1 MLSEEV
7 PHLQASFDPTVV
19 FGGVT
24 QYIVWM
30 VICWIITLVLI
41 LVVGRKLTLIPTNKF
56 VNTVEYGYQF
66 VRNDMGE
73 GIIGHGFK
81 KHVPF
86 LATLFFFILI
96 SNFVGLIPG
105 CKTPTGTI
113 SVTWAL
119 ATISFV
125 YFNVWGIKAKGGLTY
140 LKSFAPA
147 GLPKVM
153 VPIIWFLELIST
165 CIRWLTPFLATLFF
179 FILISNFVGLIPGC
193 KTPTGTISV
202 TWALATISFIYFN
215 VWGIKA
221 KGGLTYLKSFAPAG
235 LPKVMV
241 PIIWFLE
248 LISTC
253 IRWLTLA
260 VRLYGN
266 MFAGHMVLGIFAL
279 ASSVFLTCGI
289 QALDPISGV
298 LSLPW
303 FLLLIAMYALETL
316 VAFLQAYVFTVLSA
330 VYVQIATSAH

>member
-1 MLSEEV
+1 
-7 PHLQASFDPTVV
+7 
-19 FGGVT
+19 
-24 QYIVWM
+24 
-30 VICWIITLVLI
+30 
-41 LVVGRKLTLIPTNKF
+41 
-56 VNTVEYGYQF
+56 
-66 VRNDMGE
+66 MGE

-119 ATISFV
+119 ATISF
-125 YFNVWGIKAKGGLTY
+125 
-140 LKSFAPA
+140 
-147 GLPKVM
+147 
-153 VPIIWFLELIST
+153 
-165 CIRWLTPFLATLFF
+165 
-179 FILISNFVGLIPGC
+179 
-193 KTPTGTISV
+193 
-202 TWALATISFIYFN
+202 IYFN

-221 KGGLTYLKSFAPAG
+221 KGGLGYLKSFAPAG
-235 LPKVMV
+235 LLRRSWCRSSGSWSSSP
-241 PIIWFLE
+241 PASAGSRSPSDFTA
-248 LISTC
+248 TC
-253 IRWLTLA
+253 SPATS
-260 VRLYGN
+260 
-266 MFAGHMVLGIFAL
+266 VLGIFAL

-289 QALDPISGV
+289 QAIDPLTGV

>member
-1 MLSEEV
+1 MDALSTLSEEV

-24 QYIVWM
+24 QYILWM

-119 ATISFV
+119 ATISF
-125 YFNVWGIKAKGGLTY
+125 
-140 LKSFAPA
+140 
-147 GLPKVM
+147 
-153 VPIIWFLELIST
+153 
-165 CIRWLTPFLATLFF
+165 
-179 FILISNFVGLIPGC
+179 
-193 KTPTGTISV
+193 
-202 TWALATISFIYFN
+202 IYFN

-221 KGGLTYLKSFAPAG
+221 KGGLGYLKSFAPAG

-279 ASSVFLTCGI
+279 LTSVFIGSAI
-289 QALDPISGV
+289 QGAGVGVGSISIAWM
-298 LSLPW
+298 L
-303 FLLLIAMYALETL
+303 FLFAMYALEVL
-316 VAFLQAYVFTVLSA
+316 VAFLQAYVFTILSA
-330 VYVQIATSAH
+330 VYIGLATSDH

>member
-1 MLSEEV
+1 M
-7 PHLQASFDPTVV
+7 
-19 FGGVT
+19 
-24 QYIVWM
+24 
-30 VICWIITLVLI
+30 C
-41 LVVGRKLTLIPTNKF
+41 
-56 VNTVEYGYQF
+56 
-66 VRNDMGE
+66 
-73 GIIGHGFK
+73 
-81 KHVPF
+81 
-86 LATLFFFILI
+86 TLFFFILI

-125 YFNVWGIKAKGGLTY
+125 
-140 LKSFAPA
+140 
-147 GLPKVM
+147 
-153 VPIIWFLELIST
+153 
-165 CIRWLTPFLATLFF
+165 
-179 FILISNFVGLIPGC
+179 
-193 KTPTGTISV
+193 
-202 TWALATISFIYFN
+202 YFN

-298 LSLPW
+298 RGGLTSMSFVV